1 MDLSRGLFDIG
12 LLGLLLVV
20 GLGWTAILVECINAL
35 LQDRANGRE
44 YRKILAYNAKIEEIE
59 SRPGGLLTEEEVK
72 AGWHYCPTFD
82 GLLTQGEILGG
93 DSCLCDKV

>member
-1 MDLSRGLFDIG
+1 MDLSRVLFDLA
-12 LLGLLLVV
+12 LLLLLLVV
-20 GLGWTAILVECINAL
+20 GMGWVAILIEAINWIIL
-35 LQDRANGRE
+35 DRANGRE

-72 AGWHYCPTFD
+72 AGWHYCAEFD